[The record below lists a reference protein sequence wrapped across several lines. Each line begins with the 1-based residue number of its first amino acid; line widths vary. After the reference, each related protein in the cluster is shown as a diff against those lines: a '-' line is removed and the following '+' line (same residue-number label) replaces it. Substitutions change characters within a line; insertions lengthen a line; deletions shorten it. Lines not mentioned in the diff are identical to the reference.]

1 MFEVV
6 TELKGDIVYVRL
18 TQNGESVPGY
28 EFKVESFNKKEWES
42 RRKYCLKEA
51 KRRNSQSRKR
61 GG

>member
-1 MFEVV
+1 MSEVV

-42 RRKYCLKEA
+42 RRRFCLKEA
-51 KRRNSQSRKR
+51 RLRNNQVKRR